1 MAHANELFPGLTGS
15 DEVELKF
22 CDIEFKGDE
31 ATITKIWR
39 RSTTEVQ
46 DIPSSEVVERALQP
60 GQAVIAGD
68 VLYAFVRPRE
78 TTKDHGP
85 ESTQDAT
92 KAASSAPSETVS
104 PEKEPAASA
113 PESSVPAGEATKP
126 ASAVEVPRA
135 RQPVDPDAAL
145 DESVSLAERLTRLSL
160 MLCDQQERYMQQHV
174 ERVRR
179 FDEYVQ
185 ERERKLD
192 VRCDNLAAAQ
202 ERHLETLRSI
212 TADVTA
218 SVKLVSRQQ
227 FPTTSE
233 LPEDYTQARA
243 RLAASAYRPVDLRT
257 VAYQVGSFLSEA
269 QSFFS
274 GAPGSS
280 NGGYP

>member
-78 TTKDHGP
+78 TTEEHGHEP
-85 ESTQDAT
+85 TQDASKT
-92 KAASSAPSETVS
+92 AHLAP
-104 PEKEPAASA
+104 
-113 PESSVPAGEATKP
+113 PESVPESGVPAGEATKP
-126 ASAVEVPRA
+126 ASAVEAPRA
-135 RQPVDPDAAL
+135 RQPIEPDAAL

-227 FPTTSE
+227 FPTSSE